1 MDKQSLYTLM
11 EDHGIR
17 PTANRVLIA
26 SALLKGDGP
35 KTMKELEMTLL
46 SIDKSVISRTM
57 ALFRSHH
64 LVHVIEGGTG
74 VASYELCLS
83 HDDDHDE
90 DVHVHFFCEQC
101 LRTICLN
108 HVPTPSVAVPEGF
121 LTVPNP
127 IWSGASVPI
136 VPERWASHDR
146 MVPSKTPPPRFPS

>member
-35 KTMKELEMTLL
+35 KTMKELETALL

-101 LRTICLN
+101 IADMRACPAPFVTITLFSL
-108 HVPTPSVAVPEGF
+108 HTILFSVVIFSAIAARKAGKPE
-121 LTVPNP
+121 LETYLV
-127 IWSGASVPI
+127 
-136 VPERWASHDR
+136 
-146 MVPSKTPPPRFPS
+146 

>member
-1 MDKQSLYTLM
+1 MKSKTKDMDKQSLYALM

-35 KTMKELEMTLL
+35 KTMKELETALL

-90 DVHVHFFCEQC
+90 DVHVHFF
-101 LRTICLN
+101 
-108 HVPTPSVAVPEGF
+108 
-121 LTVPNP
+121 
-127 IWSGASVPI
+127 
-136 VPERWASHDR
+136 
-146 MVPSKTPPPRFPS
+146 

>member
-1 MDKQSLYTLM
+1 MDKQSLYVLM

-35 KTMKELEMTLL
+35 KTMKELETALL

-121 LTVPNP
+121 LTRSESHLVRGICPNCARKM
-127 IWSGASVPI
+127 GLT
-136 VPERWASHDR
+136 R
-146 MVPSKTPPPRFPS
+146 

>member
-1 MDKQSLYTLM
+1 MKSKTKDMDKQSLYTLM

-35 KTMKELEMTLL
+35 KTMKELETALL

-90 DVHVHFFCEQC
+90 DVHVH
-101 LRTICLN
+101 CLN

-121 LTVPNP
+121 LTRSESHLVRGICPNCARKM
-127 IWSGASVPI
+127 GLT
-136 VPERWASHDR
+136 R
-146 MVPSKTPPPRFPS
+146 

>member
-35 KTMKELEMTLL
+35 KTMKELETALL

-83 HDDDHDE
+83 HATTTT
-90 DVHVHFFCEQC
+90 
-101 LRTICLN
+101 RTSTSTSSASN
-108 HVPTPSVAVPEGF
+108 VSAPSA
-121 LTVPNP
+121 
-127 IWSGASVPI
+127 
-136 VPERWASHDR
+136 
-146 MVPSKTPPPRFPS
+146 